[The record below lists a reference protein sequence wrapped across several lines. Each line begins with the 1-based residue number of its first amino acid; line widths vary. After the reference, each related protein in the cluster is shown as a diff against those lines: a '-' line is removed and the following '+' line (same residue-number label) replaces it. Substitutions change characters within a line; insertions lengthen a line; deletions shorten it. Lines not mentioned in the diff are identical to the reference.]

1 MVVNTQKTTREATK
15 GERQEKE
22 QNKQKIQNKIEVAS
36 RENNSLL
43 VA

>member
-1 MVVNTQKTTREATK
+1 MVVNTQKTRRETTK
-15 GERQEKE
+15 GELQEKE
-22 QNKQKIQNKIEVAS
+22 QKIQNKIEVAS